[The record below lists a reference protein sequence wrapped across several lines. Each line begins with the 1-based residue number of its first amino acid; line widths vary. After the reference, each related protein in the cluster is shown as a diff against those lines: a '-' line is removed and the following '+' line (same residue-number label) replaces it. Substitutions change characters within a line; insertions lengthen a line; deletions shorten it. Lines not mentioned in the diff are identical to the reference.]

1 MTSLTSLT
9 PVASLIFLKAFS
21 KISILIVIVIVIVIV
36 IMMMM
41 MMMVPVSCCYFLRVE
56 CLLRGLAVERAAVIV
71 R

>member
-36 IMMMM
+36 MMMM